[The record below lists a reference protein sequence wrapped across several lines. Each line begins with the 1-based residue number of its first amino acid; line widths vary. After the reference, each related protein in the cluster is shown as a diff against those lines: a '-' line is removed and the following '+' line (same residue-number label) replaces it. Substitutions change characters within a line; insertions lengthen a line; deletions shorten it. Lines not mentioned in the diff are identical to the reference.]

1 MFCRWSLFNLQELV
15 CALKLYNTQKNG
27 KEKINHVY
35 IFDLNKDK
43 SIAFVNILT
52 YFLFY
57 QYFFLFCRQHRQFPF
72 SLSGWFDTA
81 SSSFPSVSPLPFF
94 ICKRFMSGRSN
105 STLPHQLWNHTCTQN
120 KNLTLTHKNLTWMTP
135 LYHLATH
142 LTQILKCN
150 KYAGDLPPQAK

>member
-57 QYFFLFCRQHRQFPF
+57 QYFFYFADNIDSFRSHSLVDLTQLPLLFPVFHHCPF
-72 SLSGWFDTA
+72 S
-81 SSSFPSVSPLPFF
+81 SV
-94 ICKRFMSGRSN
+94 N
-105 STLPHQLWNHTCTQN
+105 
-120 KNLTLTHKNLTWMTP
+120 
-135 LYHLATH
+135 
-142 LTQILKCN
+142 
-150 KYAGDLPPQAK
+150 DL